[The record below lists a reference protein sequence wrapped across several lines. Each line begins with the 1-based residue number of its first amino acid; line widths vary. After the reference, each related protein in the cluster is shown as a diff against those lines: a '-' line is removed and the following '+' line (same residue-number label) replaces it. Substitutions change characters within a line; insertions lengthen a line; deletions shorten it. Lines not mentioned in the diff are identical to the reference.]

1 MAMVSSREAR
11 VWAIVYLVAGL
22 FSWPFEV
29 RASEPEV
36 FEEGAEGPGILAYPP
51 RDPSETQPVT
61 VMLHGMCSEP
71 ERACRHFANT
81 VNERGWLLC
90 PRATQRCESG
100 GSTWRFKGFERDVEA
115 GIARVRE
122 RHPGRLD
129 EREGRTLVGFS
140 LGAFRALSL
149 AQSTRDTY
157 PRVIL
162 IGAKIYPD
170 ARLLARG
177 GVERLLLA
185 AGDYDMMSAHMRGR
199 YRVLARQGFPVA
211 FQSYGRVG
219 HAFPGNFSD
228 LLERALDWVQ
238 GQDVALTPP

>member
-1 MAMVSSREAR
+1 
-11 VWAIVYLVAGL
+11 
-22 FSWPFEV
+22 
-29 RASEPEV
+29 
-36 FEEGAEGPGILAYPP
+36 
-51 RDPSETQPVT
+51 
-61 VMLHGMCSEP
+61 MLHGMCSEP
-71 ERACRHFANT
+71 VRACRHFART

-90 PRATQRCESG
+90 PRATRRCEGG
-100 GSTWRFKGFERDVEA
+100 GSTWPFTGFERDVEA

-122 RHPGRLD
+122 RHPGKLD
-129 EREGRTLVGFS
+129 ERQGRTLVGFS

-149 AQSTRDTY
+149 AQTSSGTY

-170 ARLLARG
+170 ARLLARA

-199 YRVLARQGFPVA
+199 SRWLARQGFPVA

-228 LLERALDWVQ
+228 LLERGLDWVE
-238 GQDVALTPP
+238 GQDVALTP

>member
-1 MAMVSSREAR
+1 MVSSRNSR
-11 VWAIVYLVAGL
+11 VFAIVSLVVAVVSL
-22 FSWPFEV
+22 AFEV

-36 FEEGAEGPGILAYPP
+36 FEEGSEEPGILAYPP
-51 RDPSETQPVT
+51 RDPSEPRPVT

-71 ERACRHFANT
+71 ARACRHFAET
-81 VNERGWLLC
+81 VTERGWLLC
-90 PRATQRCESG
+90 PRATERCEGG
-100 GSTWRFKGFERDVEA
+100 GSTWPSTGFERSVEA

-129 EREGRTLVGFS
+129 ERAGRTLVGFS

-149 AQSTRDTY
+149 AQSTRGTY

-162 IGAKIYPD
+162 IGARIYPD
-170 ARLLARG
+170 ARLLARS

-185 AGDYDMMSAHMRGR
+185 AGDYDMTSAHLRGR
-199 YRVLARQGFPVA
+199 SRVLSRQGFPVA

-219 HAFPGNFSD
+219 HAFPGNFAD
-228 LLERALDWVQ
+228 LLERGLDWIE
-238 GQDVALTPP
+238 GQDVALAPL